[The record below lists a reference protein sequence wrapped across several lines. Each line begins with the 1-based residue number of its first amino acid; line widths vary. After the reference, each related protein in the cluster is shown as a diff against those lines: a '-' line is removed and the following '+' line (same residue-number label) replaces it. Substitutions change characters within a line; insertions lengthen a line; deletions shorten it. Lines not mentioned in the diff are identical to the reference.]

1 MTERTDGVYVE
12 ALANT
17 CTESGSGQ
25 RDGEESAA
33 LSSLGW
39 SYRKGKFLEVTV
51 RKELQ
56 LMLLFVCG
64 VLKVQCV
71 FSTHCAQNED

>member
-1 MTERTDGVYVE
+1 VTERTDGVYVE
-12 ALANT
+12 ALAKT

-25 RDGEESAA
+25 RDGEGLAA

-39 SYRKGKFLEVTV
+39 SYRKGKFLEVIV
-51 RKELQ
+51 HKELQ

-64 VLKVQCV
+64 VLKVQSIFLQHV
-71 FSTHCAQNED
+71 Y